1 METMLDYIKETPSV
15 LLNIINNNEDYT
27 KQLISFYKDN
37 NYDRIH
43 FIASGSSYNG
53 TLCAL
58 PFMKQILKTE
68 ISLTTPFS
76 FENHELYHK
85 DTMYIFVSQSGCST
99 NILSAMT
106 KLKENGNQCA
116 CLVGREDSDAEKIAD
131 ITINWQV
138 GEEKIGFVTKGVSS
152 LACFLMC
159 FSLNLAKENKII
171 NNDDYQH
178 YLYEMRKTQ
187 KIQPQLLDN
196 TISVFENNRND
207 FLGLK
212 RIILLS
218 SGPNFGTITE
228 GALKISE
235 TCCISGQAFEAEE
248 FLHGPLYPSTPEDL
262 FIIVDNND
270 HPSSQRMI
278 AIAKA
283 LKDVSDK
290 VYVLS
295 NDQSFDQSHRF
306 TTDSE
311 SDPLVSPLYKLTCL
325 QVLAYLIT
333 ENSNHYEPHEKIKLF
348 KKANKVASKSRAN
361 LYLDLQKIEKL

>member
-1 METMLDYIKETPSV
+1 METMLDYIRQTPSV
-15 LLNIINNNEDYT
+15 LLNIIDNHKEYT
-27 KQLISFYKDN
+27 EKLIDFYKEN
-37 NYDRIH
+37 GYDRIH
-43 FIASGSSYNG
+43 FVASGSSYNG

-58 PFMKQILKTE
+58 YFMKDILQTE
-68 ISLTTPFS
+68 IGLSTPFT
-76 FENHELYHK
+76 FENHEDCRK
-85 DTMYIFVSQSGCST
+85 DTLYIFVSQSGCST
-99 NILSAMT
+99 NILSAIS
-106 KLKENGNQCA
+106 KLKNQGYKCA
-116 CLVGREDSDAEKIAD
+116 CLVGRDDSDAEKIAD
-131 ITINWQV
+131 VTLNWKV

-159 FSLNLAKENKII
+159 FSLRLAEEQNFVDEKT
-171 NNDDYQH
+171 YH
-178 YLYEMRKTQ
+178 YYLDEMRKTQ

-196 TISVFENNRND
+196 TIKVFEDNKND

-212 RIILLS
+212 KVILLS
-218 SGPNFGTITE
+218 SGPNIGTITE

-248 FLHGPLYPSTPEDL
+248 FLHGPIYPSTPEDL

-270 HPSSQRMI
+270 HPSSERMI
-278 AIAKA
+278 AIANA
-283 LKDVSDK
+283 LKDISEK

-295 NDQSFDQSHRF
+295 NDSAFDETHRF
-306 TTDSE
+306 STDLQ

-333 ENSNHYEPHEKIKLF
+333 ENTNRYEPHEKIKLF

-361 LYLDLQKIEKL
+361 LYLDLQKIEKI

>member
-1 METMLDYIKETPSV
+1 METMMDYIKETPAV
-15 LLNIINNNEDYT
+15 LLNIIDHHEEYT
-27 KQLISFYKDN
+27 KQLINFYKDN
-37 NYDRIH
+37 NNERIH

-99 NILSAMT
+99 NILSAMN
-106 KLKENGNQCA
+106 KLKEQGCRCA

-131 ITINWQV
+131 LTVNWKV
-138 GEEKIGFVTKGVSS
+138 GEEKVGFVTKGVSS

-159 FSLNLAKENKII
+159 FASDQARENRTISEETHQ
-171 NNDDYQH
+171 Y
-178 YLYEMRKTQ
+178 YLDEMRKTQ
-187 KIQPQLLDN
+187 KIQPELLDN
-196 TISVFENNRND
+196 TISVFERNKED

-212 RIILLS
+212 RVILLS

-248 FLHGPLYPSTPEDL
+248 FLHGPLYPSTPDDL

-283 LKDVSDK
+283 LTDVSDK